1 MEYGKDIGQKSTLD
15 DYGHAVSPSTELPSL
30 RQVRDAMSQASQAII
45 NASNSIRSVVGPY
58 PPTATL
64 NGVEKPSEPGNVVD
78 DLVQFA
84 RQLSRNADELDSAAR
99 WLEGRAGL

>member
-1 MEYGKDIGQKSTLD
+1 MGYEKDIG
-15 DYGHAVSPSTELPSL
+15 YGTASAVSEQLPSL

-45 NASNSIRSVVGPY
+45 NASNTIRSVAGPY
-58 PPTATL
+58 PPSASLSDATK
-64 NGVEKPSEPGNVVD
+64 NPEPGNVVD

-84 RQLSRNADELDSAAR
+84 RQLSRNADELDSATR

>member
-1 MEYGKDIGQKSTLD
+1 MEYGKDIG
-15 DYGHAVSPSTELPSL
+15 YGAASAVSGETMPSL

-45 NASNSIRSVVGPY
+45 NASNIIRGVAGPY
-58 PPTATL
+58 PPTATS
-64 NGVEKPSEPGNVVD
+64 NDATKNPEPGNVVD

>member
-1 MEYGKDIGQKSTLD
+1 MGEYGQKSAIG
-15 DYGHAVSPSTELPSL
+15 DYGSAMVDLGSQLPSL

-45 NASNSIRSVVGPY
+45 NASNTIRSVAGPY
-58 PPTATL
+58 PPMATP
-64 NGVEKPSEPGNVVD
+64 NGAEKSSEPGNVID